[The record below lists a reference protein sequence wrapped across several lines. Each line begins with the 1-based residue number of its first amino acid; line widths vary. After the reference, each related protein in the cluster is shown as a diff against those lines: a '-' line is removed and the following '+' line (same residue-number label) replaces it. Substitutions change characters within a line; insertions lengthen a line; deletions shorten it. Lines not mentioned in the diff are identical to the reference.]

1 MAYYQIY
8 ALNAAGQIAGDSID
22 VVCASDRD
30 ACRVAG
36 HALVN
41 GARAEV
47 RNGLRR
53 VGVVCRPEL
62 KLIEASGQVGGRHGS
77 GPRNGAL
84 PQATPPAGAPA
95 PSWGRPDLFAATDLA
110 A

>member
-8 ALNAAGQIAGDSID
+8 ALNAAGQIAGNSID
-22 VVCASDRD
+22 VVCASDLD
-30 ACRVAG
+30 ACRIAG

-47 RNGLRR
+47 RSGLHH
-53 VGVVCRPEL
+53 VGVVCVPEL
-62 KLIEASGQVGGRHGS
+62 KLIGVSGRHRS
-77 GPRNGAL
+77 EPHNGAL
-84 PQATPPAGAPA
+84 PQATPLAGAPA
-95 PSWGRPDLFAATDLA
+95 PSWGRPDLFAGTDLA